1 MMDSLDKLLSQ
12 VNLDAFGKI
21 PTQVRLAAGPLVF
34 VILCA
39 AYWGTLYKGQQDK
52 LLAQQGQKQ
61 QIQRELSEVKSIA
74 GNLPAFQAEVEVL
87 ERELT
92 EALTQLPVGSELPT
106 LLSDIST
113 LGLESGL
120 DIGLFE
126 PRDENIHGF
135 YAEVPIDLEFE
146 GGYHSTAIFFGKL
159 ASLPRIVNV
168 NGIQMHIKKED
179 ADKTVLEVKGTITT
193 FRFLEGGGA

>member
-1 MMDSLDKLLSQ
+1 MEALDKLLSQ
-12 VNLDAFGKI
+12 INLDAFGKI
-21 PTQVRLAAGPLVF
+21 PSHARLAVGPLVF
-34 VILCA
+34 VLLCA

-61 QIQRELSEVKSIA
+61 EMQRKLSEVKSIA
-74 GNLPAFQAEVEVL
+74 GNLPAFQAEVTEL

-92 EALTQLPVGSELPT
+92 KALKQLPVGSELPT

-126 PRDENIHGF
+126 PRPEVINSF
-135 YAEVPIDLEFE
+135 YAEVPIDLQFV
-146 GGYHSTAIFFGKL
+146 GGYHATAIFFGKL

-168 NGIQMHIKKED
+168 NGIEMKIKKENENV
-179 ADKTVLEVKGTITT
+179 TVLEVRGTITT

>member
-1 MMDSLDKLLSQ
+1 M
-12 VNLDAFGKI
+12 
-21 PTQVRLAAGPLVF
+21 
-34 VILCA
+34 
-39 AYWGTLYKGQQDK
+39 
-52 LLAQQGQKQ
+52 QQGQKQ
-61 QIQRELSEVKSIA
+61 EMQRKLSEVKSIA
-74 GNLPAFQAEVEVL
+74 GNLPAFQKEVADL
-87 ERELT
+87 EMQLT
-92 EALTQLPVGSELPT
+92 EALKQLPVGSELPT
-106 LLSDIST
+106 LLSDISS

-126 PRDENIHGF
+126 PRAEVINSF

-168 NGIQMHIKKED
+168 NGIEMKIKKED
-179 ADKTVLEVKGTITT
+179 EDATLLQVKGTITT

>member
-1 MMDSLDKLLSQ
+1 MEELNKLLSQ
-12 VNLDAFGKI
+12 INLDAFGKL
-21 PTQVRLAAGPLVF
+21 PSHARLAVGPLVF
-34 VILCA
+34 LLLCA
-39 AYWGTLYKGQQDK
+39 AYWGTLYKGEQEK
-52 LLAQQGQKQ
+52 LVVQQGQKQ
-61 QIQRELSEVKSIA
+61 EMQRKLSEVKSIA
-74 GNLPAFQAEVEVL
+74 GNLPAFQKEVADL
-87 ERELT
+87 EIQLT
-92 EALTQLPVGSELPT
+92 EALKQLPVGSELPR
-106 LLSDIST
+106 LLSDISS

-126 PRDENIHGF
+126 PRAEVINSF

-168 NGIQMHIKKED
+168 NGIEMKIKKED
-179 ADKTVLEVKGTITT
+179 ENATLLQVKGTITT

>member
-1 MMDSLDKLLSQ
+1 MDSLDKLMSQ
-12 VNLDAFGKI
+12 INLDAFGKL
-21 PTQVRLAAGPLVF
+21 PSHARLAAGPLVF
-34 VILCA
+34 LILCG

-52 LLAQQGQKQ
+52 MTAQLGRKQ
-61 QIQRELSEVKSIA
+61 AMQRELSEVKSIA
-74 GNLPAFQAEVEVL
+74 GNLPAFQAEVDIL
-87 ERELT
+87 EKQLNK
-92 EALTQLPVGSELPT
+92 ALKQLPVGSELPT

-126 PRDENIHGF
+126 PRPEVTHSF

-168 NGIQMHIKKED
+168 NGIEMHIKKED
-179 ADKTVLEVKGTITT
+179 EEKTVLEVRGTITT

>member
-1 MMDSLDKLLSQ
+1 MEALDKLLSQ
-12 VNLDAFGKI
+12 INLDAFGKL
-21 PTQVRLAAGPLVF
+21 PSQARLATGPLIF
-34 VILCA
+34 LILCA
-39 AYWGTLYKGQQDK
+39 AYWGTLYKGQQEK
-52 LLAQQGQKQ
+52 LLVQQGQKQ
-61 QIQRELSEVKSIA
+61 QMQRKLSEVKSIA
-74 GNLPAFQAEVEVL
+74 GNLPAFRDEVKVL

-92 EALTQLPVGSELPT
+92 KALKQLPVGSELPT

-126 PRDENIHGF
+126 PRAENVMSF

-168 NGIQMHIKKED
+168 NGIEMKIKKED
-179 ADKTVLEVKGTITT
+179 EEATILQVKGTITT